1 VNRFLL
7 ATLAVT
13 LGTGFTAC
21 QKRPTLDPVPAQCD
35 SACLIPCDTKWPLWA
50 PVDPEDPRAFD
61 DRVLQVDVP
70 AREKLEA
77 CEVKRGSCQKCLE
90 SLERRRVIT
99 L

>member
-1 VNRFLL
+1 VIRFALVAAAL
-7 ATLAVT
+7 AFAS
-13 LGTGFTAC
+13 GFTAC
-21 QKRPTLDPVPAQCD
+21 QRRVTIDPVPAQCD
-35 SACLIPCDTKWPLWA
+35 SACLTPCDVKWPQWT

-77 CEVKRGSCQKCLE
+77 CEVKRGSCQKCLQ
-90 SLERRRVIT
+90 SLERRKIIA